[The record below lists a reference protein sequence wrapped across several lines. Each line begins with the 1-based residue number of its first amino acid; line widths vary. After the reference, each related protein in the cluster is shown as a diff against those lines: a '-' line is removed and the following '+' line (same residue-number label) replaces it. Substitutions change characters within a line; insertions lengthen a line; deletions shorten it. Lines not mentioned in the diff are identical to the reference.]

1 MAGASRARTMGN
13 VVAPP
18 RFLAFL
24 ALFAVATGTALAAGM
39 NWRLALMA
47 GFDVAGFFFL
57 ASCLT
62 FLGPTSPAEMREQAA
77 RNDANRVL
85 MLVVTSLVMLVVL
98 VTVAAELG
106 SGGVPRFTRIFV
118 VGTLALAWLFSNSVF
133 ALHYAHLYYGSDDGE
148 QHRRGLEFPG
158 CPDPDYWDFLY
169 FSFTLG
175 MTFQTSDVAIASRRI
190 RATVTAHCLAAF
202 VYNLG
207 VLAFTISVL
216 SGGVGASA
224 S

>member
-1 MAGASRARTMGN
+1 MGS
-13 VVAPP
+13 VVAPT

-24 ALFAVATGTALAAGM
+24 VLFVVAAGTALAA
-39 NWRLALMA
+39 NVSWRLALMT
-47 GFDVAGFFFL
+47 GFDLAGLFFL

-62 FLGPTSPAEMREQAA
+62 FLAPTTPAEMRKQAE

-85 MLVVTSLVMLVVL
+85 ILVVTALVMLVVL

-118 VGTLALAWLFSNSVF
+118 VGTLAVAWLFSNSVF

-148 QHRRGLEFPG
+148 RHRRGLEFPG
-158 CPDPDYWDFLY
+158 SPDPDYWDFLY
-169 FSFTLG
+169 FAFTLG
-175 MTFQTSDVAIASRRI
+175 MTFQTSDVAIASPRLRRI
-190 RATVTAHCLAAF
+190 VTAHTLAAF

-207 VLAFTISVL
+207 VLALTISVL
-216 SGGVGASA
+216 SGNVGAS
-224 S
+224 

>member
-1 MAGASRARTMGN
+1 MGN

-24 ALFAVATGTALAAGM
+24 GLFVVAAGTGLAAAM

-47 GFDVAGFFFL
+47 GFDIAGILFL

-85 MLVVTSLVMLVVL
+85 TLVVTSLVMLIVL

-106 SGGVPRFTRIFV
+106 SGGVPRLTRIFV
-118 VGTLALAWLFSNSVF
+118 VGTLAVAWLFSNSVF

-148 QHRRGLEFPG
+148 RHRRGLEFPG
-158 CPDPDYWDFLY
+158 SPDPDYWDFLY

-175 MTFQTSDVAIASRRI
+175 MTFQTSDVDIVSRRLRRI
-190 RATVTAHCLAAF
+190 VTAHSLAAF

-216 SGGVGASA
+216 SGNVGASG

>member
-1 MAGASRARTMGN
+1 MGN

-24 ALFAVATGTALAAGM
+24 ALFVVGTGTCLAADM

-47 GFDVAGFFFL
+47 GFDVAGILFL

-62 FLGPTSPAEMREQAA
+62 FLGPTSPGEMREQAA

-85 MLVVTSLVMLVVL
+85 MLVITSLVMLVVL
-98 VTVAAELG
+98 VTVAAEIG
-106 SGGVPRFTRIFV
+106 SGGVPRLIRIFV
-118 VGTLALAWLFSNSVF
+118 VGTLAIAWLFSNSVF

-148 QHRRGLEFPG
+148 QHRRGLEFPAT
-158 CPDPDYWDFLY
+158 PDPDYWDFLY

-175 MTFQTSDVAIASRRI
+175 MTFQTSDVDIASRRLRRI
-190 RATVTAHCLAAF
+190 VTAHSLAAF

-216 SGGVGASA
+216 SGNVGAPGS
-224 S
+224 

>member
-1 MAGASRARTMGN
+1 MGN

-24 ALFAVATGTALAAGM
+24 ALFAVATGTAVAANM

-47 GFDVAGFFFL
+47 GFDVAGILFL
-57 ASCLT
+57 ISCLT
-62 FLGPTSPAEMREQAA
+62 FLGPTSPMEMRAQAE

-106 SGGVPRFTRIFV
+106 TGGVPRLTRVFV
-118 VGTLALAWLFSNSVF
+118 VGTLAVAWLFSNSVF

-148 QHRRGLEFPG
+148 RHRRGLEFTG
-158 CPDPDYWDFLY
+158 TPDPDYWDFLY

-175 MTFQTSDVAIASRRI
+175 MTFQTSDVAIATRQLRR
-190 RATVTAHCLAAF
+190 TVTAHSLAAF

-216 SGGVGASA
+216 SSNGGVGS
-224 S
+224 